1 MCYLVSMT
9 TIEKVTT
16 IINDHSETLK
26 PIYVLLAEQ
35 SLTRKA
41 FYQCLKDEPELADQ
55 YKEVQRQVSWI
66 RKRMQIDKLERRL
79 EAIAHGRGK
88 QLQTRTI
95 RDANGNVVQTETI
108 ETIKAPS
115 ETAIKFLLDRY
126 DLNARRA
133 DESNLFDL
141 DGVNDDEILDDDNTD
156 FPQTVINM
164 VTSPK

>member
-9 TIEKVTT
+9 TIEKTRQ

-41 FYQCLKDEPELADQ
+41 FYQCLKDEPELADH
-55 YKEVQRQVSWI
+55 YKEVQKQVSWI

-79 EAIAHGRGK
+79 ESIAHGRGK

-95 RDANGNVVQTETI
+95 RDADGKIIQTETI

-133 DESNLFDL
+133 DEPKLFDL
-141 DGVNDDEILDDDNTD
+141 DGVNDEDLDNRLLGAPGSR
-156 FPQTVINM
+156 FSV
-164 VTSPK
+164 VTHE

>member
-1 MCYLVSMT
+1 MT
-9 TIEKVTT
+9 TIEKVTA
-16 IINDHSETLK
+16 IIANHSETLK

-66 RKRMQIDKLERRL
+66 RKRIQIDKLERRL
-79 EAIAHGRGK
+79 ESLAHGRGK
-88 QLQTRTI
+88 QTQTRTI

-108 ETIKAPS
+108 ELVKAPS

-133 DESNLFDL
+133 DEPHLFGL
-141 DGVNDDEILDDDNTD
+141 DGVNNDDDLDDNSD
-156 FPQTVINM
+156 FPRTIINV
-164 VTSPK
+164 VTRAKA

>member
-1 MCYLVSMT
+1 MT
-9 TIEKVTT
+9 TIEKTRQ
-16 IINDHSETLK
+16 IIHDHSETLK

-66 RKRMQIDKLERRL
+66 RKRIQIDKLERRL
-79 EAIAHGRGK
+79 EAIAHGRAK
-88 QLQTRTI
+88 QLQTKTI
-95 RDANGNVVQTETI
+95 RDAEGKIIQTETI

-126 DLNARRA
+126 GLNARLV
-133 DESNLFDL
+133 DETALFDL
-141 DGVNDDEILDDDNTD
+141 DNVNDDDDLDDN
-156 FPQTVINM
+156 
-164 VTSPK
+164 

>member
-1 MCYLVSMT
+1 MT
-9 TIEKVTT
+9 TRDKVSA
-16 IINDHSETLK
+16 IINAHAETLK

-55 YKEVQRQVSWI
+55 YKEVQKQVSWI
-66 RKRMQIDKLERRL
+66 RKRIQIDKLERRL

-88 QLQTRTI
+88 QLQTKTI
-95 RDANGNVVQTETI
+95 RDADGKIIQTETI

-133 DESNLFDL
+133 DEPRLFGL
-141 DGVNDDEILDDDNTD
+141 DAVNDDDDLDDNTD
-156 FPQTVINM
+156 FPQTIFNV
-164 VTSPK
+164 VTRPK